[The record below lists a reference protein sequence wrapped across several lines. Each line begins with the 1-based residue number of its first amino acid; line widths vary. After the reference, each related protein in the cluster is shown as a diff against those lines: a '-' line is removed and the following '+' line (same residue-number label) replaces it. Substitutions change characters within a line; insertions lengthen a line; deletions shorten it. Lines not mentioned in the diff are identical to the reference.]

1 MRSEASVAYRRSSA
15 DRAAS
20 GTIWPF
26 FPSFIFLP
34 FFQSYATAYIPI
46 SLALSQQ
53 WKTTKTNTL
62 DTTISDHLLLLKC
75 VSVISKYF
83 ARARRADGSSVR
95 TSAYIADHGRLSH
108 RVCCSSPGVVR
119 ENSSS
124 RKASSPVGRYE
135 AFKNGVK
142 MATTSMSLSFLL
154 SGFSGLEL

>member
-108 RVCCSSPGVVR
+108 
-119 ENSSS
+119 SS
-124 RKASSPVGRYE
+124 RRTSCLLVRYQTIQDWVRDGYNVNVLL
-135 AFKNGVK
+135 F
-142 MATTSMSLSFLL
+142 SFLP
-154 SGFSGLEL
+154 FVK

>member
-46 SLALSQQ
+46 SLALSQH

-62 DTTISDHLLLLKC
+62 DTNTSDSLLLLELNT
-75 VSVISKYF
+75 VIWKSF
-83 ARARRADGSSVR
+83 ARSSVR

-108 RVCCSSPGVVR
+108 
-119 ENSSS
+119 SS
-124 RKASSPVGRYE
+124 RRTSCLLVRYQTIQDWVRDGYNVNVLL
-135 AFKNGVK
+135 F
-142 MATTSMSLSFLL
+142 SFLP
-154 SGFSGLEL
+154 FVK